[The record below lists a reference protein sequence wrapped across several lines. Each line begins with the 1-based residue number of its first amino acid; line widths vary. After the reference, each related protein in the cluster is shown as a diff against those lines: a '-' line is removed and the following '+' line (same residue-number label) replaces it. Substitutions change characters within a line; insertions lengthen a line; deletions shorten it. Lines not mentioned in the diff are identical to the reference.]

1 MTAEE
6 IKKACDSINEK
17 LARNRNNDTAIKLL
31 NKQAKLVEKM
41 EKLRKINNEH

>member
-17 LARNRNNDTAIKLL
+17 LAGNLSDNEKMKLL
-31 NKQAKLVEKM
+31 DEQFNFT
-41 EKLRKINNEH
+41 EKLRKIK